1 MFLIFLQKIFAPMIF
16 SYTRTLLKRKEY
28 CNNNIANYMM
38 LTPMSFAVMSVP
50 TQLILTNVDTLIF
63 C

>member
-1 MFLIFLQKIFAPMIF
+1 MIF